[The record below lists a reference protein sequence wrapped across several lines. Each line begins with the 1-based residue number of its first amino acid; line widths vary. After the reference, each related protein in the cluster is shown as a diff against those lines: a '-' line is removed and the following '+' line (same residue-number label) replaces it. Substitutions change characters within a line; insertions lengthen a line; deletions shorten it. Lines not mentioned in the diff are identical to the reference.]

1 MPEHEAGTTPPA
13 PPAPPPPPPPPPSLP
28 PPLPEPRIDQAS
40 RWLPSLVWLV
50 PLLAV
55 LIGLGLVAKSVL
67 DQGPTVTVS
76 FRSADGLEPGKTKV
90 KYKDVDIGL
99 VRTITLAPD
108 LSKVLVTVDMSKE
121 ARRFTAA
128 DTRFWVVRPRIGA
141 SGVSGLGTLLSG
153 AYIGV
158 AAGKSSDVS
167 HEFTGLERV
176 PQVTGDQKGSQY
188 TLHGES
194 LGSID
199 IGSPIFYRRIQVGQV
214 IGFDLDSKGRGV
226 SMTVFVNAP
235 YDQNVGKNTRWWH
248 ASGIDVRLD
257 SNGFKLNTQ
266 SLAALLVG
274 GIAFETVS
282 GRKPDAVAPSGS
294 EFALA
299 PAQASALREPDG
311 APITTVLYFDQSLR
325 GLSPGAPVDFRGIV
339 LGEVRSVGVEFDPV
353 KKDFR
358 MPVTVDMY
366 PGRLGKSFQKTI
378 ADEQDR
384 NAGPLVLER
393 MVSRGL
399 RGQLRTG
406 NLLTGQL
413 YVALDFFP
421 NSKTIKLD
429 TSQYPLELPTVPN
442 SLDELQTQIASIAR
456 KLDQVPF
463 AEIGNNLRDTLKSAN
478 VLFKQLDAQVVP
490 EMKDTLGA
498 ARKTFG
504 TADQLLQKDSPVQ
517 SDLREALQQL
527 TQTLQSLNALSDYL
541 ERHPESLLRGKGGQ
555 TREQNDQRKGE
566 QK

>member
-1 MPEHEAGTTPPA
+1 MADPQLPPPSNPPA
-13 PPAPPPPPPPPPSLP
+13 PA
-28 PPLPEPRIDQAS
+28 LPEPRIDQAS

-50 PLLAV
+50 PLLAA
-55 LIGLGLVAKSVL
+55 LIGLGLVVKSIA

-76 FRSADGLEPGKTKV
+76 FRSGDGLEPGKTKV

-99 VRTITLAPD
+99 VRAISLAPD
-108 LSKVLVTVDMSKE
+108 LSKVLVTIDMSKE

-141 SGVSGLGTLLSG
+141 SGVTGLNTLLSG

-158 AAGKSSDVS
+158 DAGKSAEMRN
-167 HEFTGLERV
+167 EFAGLERV
-176 PQVTGDQKGSQY
+176 PQVTGDQKGTQY
-188 TLHGES
+188 TLHAQS
-194 LGSID
+194 LGSVD
-199 IGSPIFYRRIQVGQV
+199 VGSPVFYRRLQVGQV
-214 IGFDLDSKGRGV
+214 IGFDLENEGRGIN
-226 SMTVFVNAP
+226 MRVFIGAP
-235 YDQNVGKNTRWWH
+235 YDQYVGRNTRWWH
-248 ASGIDVRLD
+248 ASGVDVRLD
-257 SNGFKLNTQ
+257 SDGFKLNTQ

-274 GIAFETVS
+274 GIAFESIS
-282 GRKPDAVAPSGS
+282 GQKPEAAAPAAT

-299 PAQASALREPDG
+299 QDQASAMREPDG
-311 APITTVLYFDQSLR
+311 VPITTVLYFDQSLR

-366 PGRLGKSFQKTI
+366 PARLGKRFQQTI

-399 RGQLRTG
+399 RGQLRNG

-413 YVALDFFP
+413 YIALDFFP
-421 NSKTIKLD
+421 NSAQVKLD
-429 TSQYPLELPTVPN
+429 ITQSPLQMPTVPN
-442 SLDELQTQIASIAR
+442 SLEELQTQVASIAR

-463 AEIGNNLRDTLKSAN
+463 SEIGNNLRDTLKSAN
-478 VLFKQLDAQVVP
+478 TLFKQLDAQVVP
-490 EMKDTLGA
+490 EMKTTLGA
-498 ARKTFG
+498 AQKTFG
-504 TADQLLQKDSPVQ
+504 AAEQMLQKDSPVQ

-541 ERHPESLLRGKGGQ
+541 ERHPESLLRGKAKPNG
-555 TREQNDQRKGE
+555 DSK
-566 QK
+566 

>member
-1 MPEHEAGTTPPA
+1 MSEQQL
-13 PPAPPPPPPPPPSLP
+13 PPAPPPLPPLP
-28 PPLPEPRIDQAS
+28 PPLPEPHVDPAS

-50 PLLAV
+50 PLLAA
-55 LIGLGLVAKSVL
+55 LIGLGLVVKSIV

-76 FRSADGLEPGKTKV
+76 FRSGDGLEPGKTKV

-99 VRTITLAPD
+99 VRAISLAPD
-108 LSKVLVTVDMSKE
+108 LSKVLVTIDMSKE

-158 AAGKSSDVS
+158 DAGKSPEVKQ
-167 HEFTGLERV
+167 EFVGLERV
-176 PQVTGDQKGSQY
+176 PQVTGDQKGTQY
-188 TLHGES
+188 TLHADS

-199 IGSPIFYRRIQVGQV
+199 VGSPIFYHRLQVGQV
-214 IGFDLDSKGRGV
+214 IGFDLEHEGRGIG
-226 SMTVFVNAP
+226 MRVFINAP
-235 YDQNVGKNTRWWH
+235 YDQYVGRNTRWWH
-248 ASGIDVRLD
+248 ASGVDVRLD
-257 SNGFKLNTQ
+257 SSGFKLNTQ

-274 GIAFETVS
+274 GIAFESIS
-282 GRKPDAVAPSGS
+282 GQKPEAA
-294 EFALA
+294 A
-299 PAQASALREPDG
+299 PAGAEFLLAADQASAMREPDG
-311 APITTVLYFDQSLR
+311 VPITTVLYFDQSLR

-366 PGRLGKSFQKTI
+366 PARLGKRFQQTI

-384 NAGPLVLER
+384 NVGPLVLER

-413 YVALDFFP
+413 YIALDFFP
-421 NSKTIKLD
+421 NSAPVKLD
-429 TSQYPLELPTVPN
+429 IAAYPIEVPTVPN
-442 SLDELQTQIASIAR
+442 SLEELQTQIASIAR
-456 KLDQVPF
+456 KLDKVPF
-463 AEIGNNLRDTLKSAN
+463 GEIGNNLRDTLKTAN
-478 VLFKQLDAQVVP
+478 TLFKQLDAQTLP
-490 EMKDTLGA
+490 EMKTTLGA
-498 ARKTFG
+498 AQKTFG
-504 TADQLLQKDSPVQ
+504 AAEQILQKDSPVQ
-517 SDLREALQQL
+517 SDLRVALQQL

-541 ERHPESLLRGKGGQ
+541 ERHPESLIRGKGKP
-555 TREQNDQRKGE
+555 NGE